1 MPQNQPR
8 RRTRPATARQQAL
21 LAEVEEL
28 FLADGFLGYTL
39 DDLAGRL
46 RCSKST
52 LYALASSKEQLA
64 VTVVTH
70 FFRGAAER
78 IEARVAGA
86 ADARAK
92 IQEYL
97 TGVAEELGRAS
108 ATFIADVD
116 TFEPTRATYEFN
128 SHAAA
133 DRIRA
138 FISEGIADGLF
149 RDVHGPLVA
158 EFAELLIEQIQS
170 GTVRA
175 RTGYSDADAFAA
187 LSDLLLGGLQRE
199 GRCAE
204 AGDSVGLDAWTAGC
218 DSGPTP
224 ATTVAGE
231 PATTKPMTTK
241 RDDEGS
247 AAMRGVRR

>member
-1 MPQNQPR
+1 MPQNQTR
-8 RRTRPATARQQAL
+8 RRTRQTTARQQAL

-28 FLADGFLGYTL
+28 FLADGFLGHTL

-78 IEARVAGA
+78 IEARVAEA
-86 ADARAK
+86 PDARAR
-92 IQEYL
+92 IEEYL
-97 TGVAEELGRAS
+97 AGVADELGRAS
-108 ATFIADVD
+108 EAFIADVD

-138 FISEGIADGLF
+138 FIAEGIADGLF

-187 LSDLLLGGLQRE
+187 LSDLLLGGLQRD
-199 GRCAE
+199 GRYSGGGSAGSAGTGVGARAAE
-204 AGDSVGLDAWTAGC
+204 RDGD
-218 DSGPTP
+218 P
-224 ATTVAGE
+224 ATADGH
-231 PATTKPMTTK
+231 
-241 RDDEGS
+241 G
-247 AAMRGVRR
+247 

>member
-1 MPQNQPR
+1 M
-8 RRTRPATARQQAL
+8 

-86 ADARAK
+86 ADARAR

-97 TGVAEELGRAS
+97 AGVAEELGRAS
-108 ATFIADVD
+108 ETFIADVD
-116 TFEPTRATYEFN
+116 TFEPTRVTYEFN

-138 FISEGIADGLF
+138 FISEGMSDGLF

-187 LSDLLLGGLQRE
+187 LSDLLLGGLQRDGGHGGDGGP
-199 GRCAE
+199 GRTGATAAVTRAGNVLATAAAGGTPVAGRDAE
-204 AGDSVGLDAWTAGC
+204 
-218 DSGPTP
+218 P
-224 ATTVAGE
+224 TTVTDDAVAAETGS
-231 PATTKPMTTK
+231 ATTK
-241 RDDEGS
+241 G
-247 AAMRGVRR
+247 ARR